1 MNPNPPIVFTRYL
14 YIKEEVVIALL
25 IALLEKRSQDE
36 CLFWTYELYYS
47 GFQEE
52 IFQIIL
58 KIYYDFFATLNPSM
72 ESYILVKYAE
82 WKKAEDKEGEEDNRD
97 KIPGLIIVNML
108 TRPFNMDV
116 FALRQIVQ
124 NFDIDENFVEGNDL
138 NTSLGKNLQI
148 TEWLQK
154 KDYENIA
161 KFVLEDC
168 PDAKLELVI
177 AIATGHFNNGTSAE
191 KIFAKFTNSYKKA
204 KKVYKNTRHLLLSK
218 ILTCF
223 SVYQNLKMGKNV
235 YAALS
240 CLEIDIFKTKDMA
253 DLNLDQG
260 RCYKTLPLVCKYN
273 IDCSKRLGLFS
284 LGRKKLNLKE
294 AYWYHWEYY
303 AAFSPIWKERLA
315 RFKGVPNEDTKR
327 IDFEDDDW
335 HEEFYDRYA
344 LEPDEQKKETQ
355 DKNIQEISQ
364 EITWKAFYDKYAGAH
379 LIGDIDDYL
388 NEMEPIKY

>member
-1 MNPNPPIVFTRYL
+1 MNPPIVFTRYL
-14 YIKEEVVIALL
+14 YIKEEVAIALL
-25 IALLEKRSQDE
+25 IAIIEKKSQDE
-36 CLFWTYELYYS
+36 CLFWAYELYYS

-52 IFQIIL
+52 IFHIIL

-72 ESYILVKYAE
+72 ENYILVKYGE
-82 WKKAEDKEGEEDNRD
+82 WKKAENKKGEECD
-97 KIPGLIIVNML
+97 KIPGLIIANML
-108 TRPFNMDV
+108 TRPCNMDV
-116 FALRQIVQ
+116 FILRQIVQ
-124 NFDIDENFVEGNDL
+124 NFDIDENFIEGNDIG
-138 NTSLGKNLQI
+138 TSLGKNLQM
-148 TEWLQK
+148 TEWLKK

-168 PDAKLELVI
+168 PDAKLDLVI
-177 AIATGHFNNGTSAE
+177 VIATGHFNNGTEAE
-191 KIFAKFTNSYKKA
+191 KTFDKFVNSYKKA

-223 SVYQNLKMGKNV
+223 SIHQNLKMGKNV
-235 YAALS
+235 YTALS
-240 CLEIDIFKTKDMA
+240 CLEIDIFKTKEMT

-260 RCYKTLPLVCKYN
+260 RCYKTLPIVCRYN

-284 LGRKKLNLKE
+284 LGRRRLNLKE

-303 AAFSPIWKERLA
+303 ASLSPIWQERLA
-315 RFKGVPNEDTKR
+315 RFKGVPNENTKR

-344 LEPDEQKKETQ
+344 LEPDEQKKEIQ

-364 EITWKAFYDKYAGAH
+364 EIGWKEFYDKYMGSH
-379 LIGDIDDYL
+379 LMRDIDDYL

>member
-1 MNPNPPIVFTRYL
+1 MNPPIVFTRYL
-14 YIKEEVVIALL
+14 YIKEEVILALIL
-25 IALLEKRSQDE
+25 ALLEKKSQDE

-58 KIYYDFFATLNPSM
+58 KVYYDFFATLNPSM
-72 ESYILVKYAE
+72 ESYILVKYGE
-82 WKKAEDKEGEEDNRD
+82 WKKTAQEGEICD

-124 NFDIDENFVEGNDL
+124 NFDIDEKFIEGN
-138 NTSLGKNLQI
+138 NINNSLGKNVQM
-148 TEWLQK
+148 TEWLEK

-168 PDAKLELVI
+168 PDEKLDLLI
-177 AIATGHFNNGTSAE
+177 NITTGYFNNSTEAE
-191 KIFAKFTNSYKKA
+191 KAFDKFANSYKKA
-204 KKVYKNTRHLLLSK
+204 MKVYKNTRHLLLTK

-223 SVYQNLKMGKNV
+223 SLYQNLKMGKNV
-235 YAALS
+235 YSSLS
-240 CLEIDIFKTKDMA
+240 CLEIDIFKTKEMT

-260 RCYKTLPLVCKYN
+260 RCYKTLPIVCRYN
-273 IDCSKRLGLFS
+273 IDCSKCIGLFS
-284 LGRKKLNLKE
+284 LGRRELNLKE

-303 AAFSPIWKERLA
+303 ASFSPIWKERIA
-315 RFKGVPNEDTKR
+315 RFKGIPNENTQR

-344 LEPDEQKKETQ
+344 LEPDEQKKEIQ

-364 EITWKAFYDKYAGAH
+364 EITWKAFYDKYAGLH
-379 LIGDIDDYL
+379 LIGDIEDYL
-388 NEMEPIKY
+388 NEMETIKY

>member
-1 MNPNPPIVFTRYL
+1 MNSSPPIVFTRYL
-14 YIKEEVVIALL
+14 YIKEEVELALL
-25 IALLEKRSQDE
+25 SAILEKRSQDE

-47 GFQEE
+47 GFKEE

-72 ESYILVKYAE
+72 ESYILVKYGE
-82 WKKAEDKEGEEDNRD
+82 WKKSVQDCD
-97 KIPGLIIVNML
+97 KIPGLIVANML
-108 TRPFNMDV
+108 TRPCNMDV
-116 FALRQIVQ
+116 FVLRQIVQ
-124 NFDIDENFVEGNDL
+124 NFDIDENFVEGNDIL
-138 NTSLGKNLQI
+138 TSLGKNLQM
-148 TEWLQK
+148 TEWLGK
-154 KDYENIA
+154 KDYENIT
-161 KFVLEDC
+161 KFVMEDC
-168 PDAKLELVI
+168 PDQKLDLLI
-177 AIATGHFNNGTSAE
+177 TIATGYFNSIKAE
-191 KIFAKFTNSYKKA
+191 KSFGKFTNSYKKA
-204 KKVYKNTRHLLLSK
+204 KKVYQNVRHLLLAK

-223 SVYQNLKMGKNV
+223 SLHQNLKMGKNV
-235 YAALS
+235 YVSLS
-240 CLEIDIFKTKDMA
+240 CLEIDIFKTKEMA

-273 IDCSKRLGLFS
+273 IDCGKRLGLFS
-284 LGRKKLNLKE
+284 LGRNKLNLKE

-303 AAFSPIWKERLA
+303 ASFSPIWKERLA
-315 RFKGVPNEDTKR
+315 RFKGGPNESTRR
-327 IDFEDDDW
+327 IEFEDDDW

-364 EITWKAFYDKYAGAH
+364 EISWKAFYDKHAWTS

>member
-1 MNPNPPIVFTRYL
+1 MNPPIVFTRYL
-14 YIKEEVVIALL
+14 YIKEEVAIALL
-25 IALLEKRSQDE
+25 ISVLEKRSQDE

-72 ESYILVKYAE
+72 ESYILVKYGE
-82 WKKAEDKEGEEDNRD
+82 WKKAACEGEDRD
-97 KIPGLIIVNML
+97 KIPGLIVVNML

-124 NFDIDENFVEGNDL
+124 NFDIDENFVEGNDIL
-138 NTSLGKNLQI
+138 TSLGKNVQMI
-148 TEWLQK
+148 EWLEK
-154 KDYENIA
+154 KDYENIS

-168 PDAKLELVI
+168 PDAKLDLLI
-177 AIATGHFNNGTSAE
+177 TIATGHFNNGAEAE
-191 KIFAKFTNSYKKA
+191 KPFDKFANSYKKA
-204 KKVYKNTRHLLLSK
+204 KKVYKNTRHLLLAK

-223 SVYQNLKMGKNV
+223 SICQNLKMGKNV

-240 CLEIDIFKTKDMA
+240 CLEINIFKTKEMA

-260 RCYKTLPLVCKYN
+260 RCYKTLPIVCRYN

-284 LGRKKLNLKE
+284 LGRKNLNLKE
-294 AYWYHWEYY
+294 DYWYHWEYY
-303 AAFSPIWKERLA
+303 ASFSPIWQERLA
-315 RFKGVPNEDTKR
+315 RFKGVPNGDAKR
-327 IDFEDDDW
+327 IDFENDDW

-355 DKNIQEISQ
+355 DKNIQEILQ
-364 EITWKAFYDKYAGAH
+364 EITWKVFYDKYASSH
-379 LIGDIDDYL
+379 LLGDIDDYL
-388 NEMEPIKY
+388 NEMETVKY